1 MVQVICYYNNENK
14 TYGGMILF
22 ETLDNLFD
30 LNSDGNLDLGEQ
42 ALENDVIFND
52 DIIGDDLDSDFDFID
67 DFEDTD
73 DLLDN
78 DIDL

>member
-1 MVQVICYYNNENK
+1 M
-14 TYGGMILF
+14 F
-22 ETLDNLFD
+22 EPLDNLFD
-30 LNSDGNLDLGEQ
+30 LNGDGDLDLGEQ
-42 ALENDVIFND
+42 ALEYDVIFND
-52 DIIGDDLDSDFDFID
+52 DIISDDLDSDFDFID

>member
-1 MVQVICYYNNENK
+1 M
-14 TYGGMILF
+14 F

-30 LNSDGNLDLGEQ
+30 LNGDGNLDLGEQ
-42 ALENDVIFND
+42 ALEYDVIFND
-52 DIIGDDLDSDFDFID
+52 DIISDNLDSDFDFID

-78 DIDL
+78 DVVL

>member
-1 MVQVICYYNNENK
+1 M
-14 TYGGMILF
+14 F

-30 LNSDGNLDLGEQ
+30 LNGDGNLDLGEQ
-42 ALENDVIFND
+42 ALEYDVIFND
-52 DIIGDDLDSDFDFID
+52 DIISDDLDSDFDFID

>member
-1 MVQVICYYNNENK
+1 M
-14 TYGGMILF
+14 F
-22 ETLDNLFD
+22 EPLDNLFD
-30 LNSDGNLDLGEQ
+30 LNGDGNLDLDEQ
-42 ALENDVIFND
+42 ALEYDVIFND
-52 DIIGDDLDSDFDFID
+52 DIISDDLDSDFDFID

>member
-1 MVQVICYYNNENK
+1 M
-14 TYGGMILF
+14 F
-22 ETLDNLFD
+22 ESLDNLFD
-30 LNSDGNLDLGEQ
+30 INGDGNLDLGEQ
-42 ALENDVIFND
+42 ALEYEVIFND
-52 DIIGDDLDSDFDFID
+52 DFLNDDLDSDFDFID

>member
-1 MVQVICYYNNENK
+1 M
-14 TYGGMILF
+14 F

-30 LNSDGNLDLGEQ
+30 LNGDGNLDLGEQ
-42 ALENDVIFND
+42 ALEYVVIFND
-52 DIIGDDLDSDFDFID
+52 DIISDDLDSDFDFID
-67 DFEDTD
+67 DFEDTN

>member
-1 MVQVICYYNNENK
+1 
-14 TYGGMILF
+14 MI

-30 LNSDGNLDLGEQ
+30 LNGDGNLDIGEQ
-42 ALENDVIFND
+42 ALEYEVIFND
-52 DIIGDDLDSDFDFID
+52 DIISDDLDSDFDFID
-67 DFEDTD
+67 DFEDTN

>member
-1 MVQVICYYNNENK
+1 M
-14 TYGGMILF
+14 F
-22 ETLDNLFD
+22 EPLDNLFD
-30 LNSDGNLDLGEQ
+30 LDGDGNLDLGEQ
-42 ALENDVIFND
+42 ALEYDVIFND
-52 DIIGDDLDSDFDFID
+52 DIISDDLDSDFDFID

>member
-1 MVQVICYYNNENK
+1 M
-14 TYGGMILF
+14 F
-22 ETLDNLFD
+22 EALDNLFD
-30 LNSDGNLDLGEQ
+30 LNGVGNLDLGEQ
-42 ALENDVIFND
+42 ALEYDVIFND
-52 DIIGDDLDSDFDFID
+52 DIISDDLDSDFDFID

>member
-1 MVQVICYYNNENK
+1 MNDYVVYLTGGK
-14 TYGGMILF
+14 TMF
-22 ETLDNLFD
+22 DNLDNLFD
-30 LNSDGNLDLGEQ
+30 LDNDGSLDTLED
-42 ALENDVIFND
+42 ALEYDVIFND

-78 DIDL
+78 DFDF

>member
-1 MVQVICYYNNENK
+1 MTVII
-14 TYGGMILF
+14 GFMF
-22 ETLDNLFD
+22 EPLDNIFD
-30 LNSDGNLDLGEQ
+30 LNGDGNLDLGEQ
-42 ALENDVIFND
+42 ALEYDVIFND
-52 DIIGDDLDSDFDFID
+52 DIISDDLDSDFDFID

>member
-1 MVQVICYYNNENK
+1 M
-14 TYGGMILF
+14 F
-22 ETLDNLFD
+22 ESLDNLFD
-30 LNSDGNLDLGEQ
+30 LNGDGNLDLGEQ
-42 ALENDVIFND
+42 ALEYDVLFND
-52 DIIGDDLDSDFDFID
+52 DILNDSLDNDFDFND

>member
-1 MVQVICYYNNENK
+1 M
-14 TYGGMILF
+14 F

-30 LNSDGNLDLGEQ
+30 LNGDGNLDLGEQ
-42 ALENDVIFND
+42 ALEYDVIFNN

>member
-1 MVQVICYYNNENK
+1 M
-14 TYGGMILF
+14 F
-22 ETLDNLFD
+22 EPLDNLFD
-30 LNSDGNLDLGEQ
+30 LNDDGNLDLGEQ
-42 ALENDVIFND
+42 ALEYDVIFND
-52 DIIGDDLDSDFDFID
+52 DIISDDLDSDFDFID

>member
-1 MVQVICYYNNENK
+1 M
-14 TYGGMILF
+14 F
-22 ETLDNLFD
+22 EPLDNLFD
-30 LNSDGNLDLGEQ
+30 LNGDGNLDLGEQ
-42 ALENDVIFND
+42 ALEYDVIFND
-52 DIIGDDLDSDFDFID
+52 DIISDDLDSDFDFID

>member
-1 MVQVICYYNNENK
+1 M
-14 TYGGMILF
+14 F
-22 ETLDNLFD
+22 EALDNLFD
-30 LNSDGNLDLGEQ
+30 LNGDGNLDLGEQ
-42 ALENDVIFND
+42 ALEYDVIFND
-52 DIIGDDLDSDFDFID
+52 DIISDDLDSDFDFID

>member
-1 MVQVICYYNNENK
+1 M
-14 TYGGMILF
+14 F
-22 ETLDNLFD
+22 ESLDNLFD
-30 LNSDGNLDLGEQ
+30 LNGDGNLDLGEQ
-42 ALENDVIFND
+42 ALEYDVIFND

-67 DFEDTD
+67 DFEYTD

>member
-1 MVQVICYYNNENK
+1 M
-14 TYGGMILF
+14 F
-22 ETLDNLFD
+22 EALDSLFD
-30 LNSDGNLDLGEQ
+30 LNVDGNLDLGEQ
-42 ALENDVIFND
+42 ALEYDVIFND
-52 DIIGDDLDSDFDFID
+52 DIISDDLDSDFDFID

>member
-1 MVQVICYYNNENK
+1 M
-14 TYGGMILF
+14 F
-22 ETLDNLFD
+22 EPLDNLFD

-42 ALENDVIFND
+42 ALEYDVIFND

-67 DFEDTD
+67 DFENID

>member
-1 MVQVICYYNNENK
+1 M
-14 TYGGMILF
+14 F
-22 ETLDNLFD
+22 EPLDNLFG
-30 LNSDGNLDLGEQ
+30 LNGDGNLDLGEQ
-42 ALENDVIFND
+42 ALEYDVIFND

>member
-1 MVQVICYYNNENK
+1 M
-14 TYGGMILF
+14 F
-22 ETLDNLFD
+22 EPLDNLFD
-30 LNSDGNLDLGEQ
+30 LNGDGNLDLGEQ
-42 ALENDVIFND
+42 ALEYDVIFND
-52 DIIGDDLDSDFDFID
+52 DIIGDDFDFID

>member
-1 MVQVICYYNNENK
+1 M
-14 TYGGMILF
+14 F
-22 ETLDNLFD
+22 EPLDNLFD
-30 LNSDGNLDLGEQ
+30 LNGDGNLDLGEQ
-42 ALENDVIFND
+42 ALEYDVIFND
-52 DIIGDDLDSDFDFID
+52 DIISDDLDSDFDFVD